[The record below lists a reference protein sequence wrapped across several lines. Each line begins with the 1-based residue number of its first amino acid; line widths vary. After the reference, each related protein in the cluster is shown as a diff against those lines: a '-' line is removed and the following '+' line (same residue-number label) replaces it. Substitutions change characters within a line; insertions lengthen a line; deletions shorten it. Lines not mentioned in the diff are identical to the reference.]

1 MIIMELNEIFKELDA
16 LPYDKIEEYLET
28 KIAEASLAKRIDLT
42 IPLYNELIGFLRDTT
57 QFDKGKSCKQ
67 RLIDELNNNNQQ
79 GSMNYATSML
89 NIANY
94 DRAAGD
100 YVSSKAEYDKTEE
113 IYGKLLDHKDYLW
126 AGLYNNESLL
136 YQAMGDNLTAISKL
150 SQALRIVEAIPERR
164 MEVATTYTNIAQSLA
179 AIGQMDEAEVNI
191 NEALKIFA
199 ETGNTDYHYSA
210 AAAVMGIL
218 EYNKGNYKAAA
229 DYYNEAANM
238 VLRIMGD
245 NDNYRV
251 LISNRDAMLALVDS
265 APNNNKV
272 IDFVKEDESIKG
284 LELCK
289 RFYATY
295 GEPMINEKFA
305 DYADRIAVGLFAY
318 GSECYGFDDETS
330 KDHDWGPGF
339 MLLVTRKTYEE
350 IGDELA
356 EAYEKLPDIFMGR
369 KRVVT
374 ETAGDRVG
382 VIIIENLLHTF
393 MSPALNPDGIT
404 VNRNK
409 LRYVDE
415 SSLSALT
422 NGEVWRDDEG
432 IISAARDEILS
443 YYPVVQWFNTLGT
456 NLILTG
462 QSGQYNFKR
471 CLDRGDKVTASM
483 YLSDFY
489 RYALKTL
496 YTINRT
502 YAPYDKWLL
511 KGASNLYI
519 HPEIT
524 DCIRAMADM
533 NICEENVVLTI
544 EIIAQLI
551 LQSLKDLGI
560 LTDEN
565 VNWNLELIGRKMK
578 EIAKDPDVVH
588 QITCERLIKL
598 EWEAFDKVENEGGR
612 AFCQDDYKT
621 FHIMRRSQYL
631 TWDDEMIQSYID
643 DFERAGRE
651 GRNLITEKYGRME
664 KSTAPEEYEKIK
676 DYFPPHTEYQ
686 DEIIESICALQVSMM
701 EEVSKQYPYMAGR
714 ARSIH
719 TYEDTA
725 WSTSYE
731 TYLRG
736 EIGTYSMKTLLMY
749 GRFISGYAKR
759 GENLAL
765 DILKN
770 TAEMYGYEN
779 MDAAEE
785 AISRWQKKN

>member
-1 MIIMELNEIFKELDA
+1 
-16 LPYDKIEEYLET
+16 
-28 KIAEASLAKRIDLT
+28 
-42 IPLYNELIGFLRDTT
+42 
-57 QFDKGKSCKQ
+57 
-67 RLIDELNNNNQQ
+67 
-79 GSMNYATSML
+79 
-89 NIANY
+89 
-94 DRAAGD
+94 
-100 YVSSKAEYDKTEE
+100 
-113 IYGKLLDHKDYLW
+113 
-126 AGLYNNESLL
+126 
-136 YQAMGDNLTAISKL
+136 
-150 SQALRIVEAIPERR
+150 
-164 MEVATTYTNIAQSLA
+164 
-179 AIGQMDEAEVNI
+179 
-191 NEALKIFA
+191 
-199 ETGNTDYHYSA
+199 
-210 AAAVMGIL
+210 
-218 EYNKGNYKAAA
+218 
-229 DYYNEAANM
+229 
-238 VLRIMGD
+238 
-245 NDNYRV
+245 
-251 LISNRDAMLALVDS
+251 
-265 APNNNKV
+265 
-272 IDFVKEDESIKG
+272 
-284 LELCK
+284 
-289 RFYATY
+289 
-295 GEPMINEKFA
+295 
-305 DYADRIAVGLFAY
+305 
-318 GSECYGFDDETS
+318 
-330 KDHDWGPGF
+330 
-339 MLLVTRKTYEE
+339 
-350 IGDELA
+350 
-356 EAYEKLPDIFMGR
+356 
-369 KRVVT
+369 
-374 ETAGDRVG
+374 
-382 VIIIENLLHTF
+382 
-393 MSPALNPDGIT
+393 
-404 VNRNK
+404 
-409 LRYVDE
+409 
-415 SSLSALT
+415 
-422 NGEVWRDDEG
+422 
-432 IISAARDEILS
+432 
-443 YYPVVQWFNTLGT
+443 
-456 NLILTG
+456 
-462 QSGQYNFKR
+462 
-471 CLDRGDKVTASM
+471 M

-578 EIAKDPDVVH
+578 EIARNPDVVH

-612 AFCQDDYKT
+612 AYCQDDYET